1 MKLLAALCLA
11 FCLFV
16 VECNG
21 VPVERETLLSIEKAQ
36 PVAVVAAE
44 GQPQQLRRVARH
56 GFGGGFGRGFGG
68 PGFGGYGGYPIGGY
82 GGYGGYPIGG
92 YGGYGG
98 YPIGGFGGSSSSAY
112 ASSNSGGY
120 QFFG

>member
-1 MKLLAALCLA
+1 MKFLAALSLA
-11 FCLFV
+11 LCLFV
-16 VECNG
+16 VACHG

-36 PVAVVAAE
+36 PVAVVGAE
-44 GQPQQLRRVARH
+44 EQPQQLRRVARH
-56 GFGGGFGRGFGG
+56 GFGGGFG

-92 YGGYGG
+92 YGGY
-98 YPIGGFGGSSSSAY
+98 PIGGFGGSSSSAY
-112 ASSNSGGY
+112 ASSSSGGY

>member
-1 MKLLAALCLA
+1 MKFLGALCLA
-11 FCLFV
+11 LCLFV
-16 VECNG
+16 VACHG

-36 PVAVVAAE
+36 PVAV
-44 GQPQQLRRVARH
+44 PQQLRRVARH
-56 GFGGGFGRGFGG
+56 GFGGGFGG

-98 YPIGGFGGSSSSAY
+98 YPIGGFSGSSSSAS
-112 ASSNSGGY
+112 ASSSSGSYPLYG
-120 QFFG
+120 